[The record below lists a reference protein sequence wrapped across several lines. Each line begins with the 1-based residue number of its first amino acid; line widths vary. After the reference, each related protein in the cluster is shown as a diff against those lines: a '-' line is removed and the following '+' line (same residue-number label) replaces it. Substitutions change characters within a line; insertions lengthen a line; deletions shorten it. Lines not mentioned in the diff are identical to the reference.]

1 MKSSKLKHK
10 TASPQS
16 LRPERRRKKTSVPDP
31 FGPESYEDFRRR
43 CASCGKTTTRV
54 WRVVRSIRDTDFYSG
69 QPIRMTLNE
78 QPPILVDTN
87 IVSYIYEASELGLRY
102 DLLLERYSRFGS
114 PVTLAEL
121 HYGAYWRNWGAN
133 RWQRLNEVLGQLQW
147 LPLTV
152 EVARLASHLAAKRRH
167 GGSPVKWAD
176 TYIAAT
182 ALINGLPS

>member
-1 MKSSKLKHK
+1 MS
-10 TASPQS
+10 
-16 LRPERRRKKTSVPDP
+16 
-31 FGPESYEDFRRR
+31 
-43 CASCGKTTTRV
+43 
-54 WRVVRSIRDTDFYSG
+54 
-69 QPIRMTLNE
+69 

-133 RWQRLNEVLGQLQW
+133 RWRRLNEVLGQLQW
-147 LPLTV
+147 LPLTF

-182 ALINGLPS
+182 ALINGLPLMTHDRDFADFDGLEVVTELPDFRVSEKTTDFYGRPLAPSRPLSTALRSH